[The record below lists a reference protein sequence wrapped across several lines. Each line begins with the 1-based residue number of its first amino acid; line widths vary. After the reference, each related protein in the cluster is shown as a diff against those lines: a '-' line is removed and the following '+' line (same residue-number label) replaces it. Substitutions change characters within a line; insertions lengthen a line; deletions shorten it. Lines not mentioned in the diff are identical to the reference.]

1 MPAEVPNPM
10 ANIFTR
16 ASRAAHDESPDDIVT
31 TDQDLTVTGSVT
43 IGRPI
48 GDLTVDP
55 DSGAVVATHLGVS
68 GVSILDADASAVTG
82 IVRAPGE
89 PFAVAAT
96 GDRAYVT
103 TTSSITDAVAVID
116 TVGASVLAEYP
127 LAFGVTA
134 LAISPDGKKVFAGR
148 SSYDHVDVA
157 VIDTTAERAGTIDVA
172 TGPGINVDALRVDA
186 EGKRLYVA
194 ASDNEGS
201 RLLTVDVET
210 TRVVATVRIGAPIRD
225 LALGDDAT
233 AYVLTSHRTLGGAVE
248 IVDLSTNSVTG
259 TVEIGRAPVQLALS
273 ADGAR
278 AYIVDYNHVAV
289 LCTRTNEVLHTI
301 EVGARPS
308 CIALSVDGSRL
319 YIADYAGTVTA
330 FSVASM
336 QPLVYSQSAATDRIP
351 AQARELVAV

>member
-1 MPAEVPNPM
+1 M

-16 ASRAAHDESPDDIVT
+16 ASRAAHDEPLDDVIT
-31 TDQDLTVTGSVT
+31 TDHDLTVIGSVA

-55 DSGAVVATHLGVS
+55 DSGAVVATHLGVRA
-68 GVSILDADASAVTG
+68 VSVLDADAAAVTAL
-82 IVRAPGE
+82 VRAPGE

-103 TTSSITDAVAVID
+103 TMSSTTDGVAVID

-134 LAISPDGKKVFAGR
+134 IAVSPDGKKVFAGR
-148 SSYDHVDVA
+148 TGYDHVDVA
-157 VIDTTAERAGTIDVA
+157 VIDTTAERAGTIDLA

-186 EGKRLYVA
+186 AGKRLYVA
-194 ASDNEGS
+194 ASDSEGS
-201 RLLTVDVET
+201 RLLVVDVET
-210 TRVVATVRIGAPIRD
+210 TQIVATIRIGAPIRD
-225 LALGDDAT
+225 LALGEDGT
-233 AYVLTSHRTLGGAVE
+233 AHVLTSHRTLGGAIE
-248 IVDLSTNSVTG
+248 IVDLSTNRVTD

-273 ADGAR
+273 ADGSR
-278 AYIVDYNHVAV
+278 AYVVDYNHVAV
-289 LCTRTNEVLHTI
+289 LCTRTNEVLHT
-301 EVGARPS
+301 VQVAARPS

-319 YIADYAGTVTA
+319 YVADYAGTVTA
-330 FSVASM
+330 FAVAAM
-336 QPLVYSQSAATDRIP
+336 QPLVYSHTAATDRIP